1 MTSNKKNFD
10 SIPGT
15 YVFTKE
21 HSRKGYHLN
30 MFCMSLNVPANREAF
45 RDDEQGYIERFSM
58 TLEQKEAVI
67 NRDWLSMIQLGG
79 NIYYIFKIAIF
90 DGFSMQKISGLM
102 SNISEEDFKEIMVT
116 GGKDEMGNPRHMNRN
131 IEENDE

>member
-58 TLEQKEAVI
+58 TPEQKEAVI
-67 NRDWLSMIQLGG
+67 NRDWHL
-79 NIYYIFKIAIF
+79 NIFFHLAHKAGILNYKFCLTTY
-90 DGFSMQKISGLM
+90 
-102 SNISEEDFKEIMVT
+102 
-116 GGKDEMGNPRHMNRN
+116 NPLLQNPHMNS
-131 IEENDE
+131 